1 MSTSPF
7 EPGAPLPEQPSA
19 PPTPPAPIQPP
30 APPPAAPPPPTQ
42 QLAGAPAV
50 AASPAAPVV
59 QIDHASK
66 TFDDVV
72 AVEDLS
78 LHVARGTVL
87 GVIGPSGAGKTTTI
101 RMISG
106 AIRPDSGSVRV
117 LGENPYEF
125 DRRTRES
132 IGYMPQLFVLYPDLT
147 AQREPQLHGRAVRHP
162 AVAPRS
168 TASARCSSWS
178 TCGTRV
184 VVGRRRCRAA
194 CSAAWSW
201 PARWFIRPTLL
212 ILDEPT
218 AGIDPILRTRIW
230 QEIARLRETGV
241 TVLVTTQYVSEAEY
255 CDAVALISEGEL
267 IAHATPTDLRR
278 LALGGE
284 VIEVG
289 THEPLDLRRLPQ
301 IPGVASIR
309 QTDARQFLVVAQDAG
324 LANPLINDAV
334 EQAGGTVEF
343 SREYRPT
350 FDEVFA
356 ALVTSHAERKAQMLQ
371 AAEAAAAQKE
381 A

>member
-7 EPGAPLPEQPSA
+7 EPGAPPRPL
-19 PPTPPAPIQPP
+19 
-30 APPPAAPPPPTQ
+30 
-42 QLAGAPAV
+42 PAV
-50 AASPAAPVV
+50 I

-66 TFDDVV
+66 RFDDVA

-147 AQREPQLHGRAVRHP
+147 AQENLNFMAALFGILPWRRGQRVREVLELVDLWD
-162 AVAPRS
+162 
-168 TASARCSSWS
+168 AR
-178 TCGTRV
+178 
-184 VVGRRRCRAA
+184 GRRASQLSGGMQRRLELA
-194 CSAAWSW
+194 CALVH
-201 PARWFIRPTLL
+201 RPTLL

-218 AGIDPILRTRIW
+218 AGIDPLLRTRIW

-289 THEPLDLRRLPQ
+289 THEPLDLRRLPP
-301 IPGVASIR
+301 IPGVTSIR
-309 QTDARQFLVVAQDAG
+309 QTDARQFLIVAQDAG

-334 EQAGGTVEF
+334 QQAGGTVEF

-356 ALVTSHAERKAQMLQ
+356 TLVTSHAERKAQMLQ
-371 AAEAAAAQKE
+371 AAEAAAAQDG

>member
-72 AVEDLS
+72 AVQDLS

-117 LGENPYEF
+117 LGDNPYEF

-147 AQREPQLHGRAVRHP
+147 AQENLNFMAALFGILPWRRGQRVREVLELVDLWD
-162 AVAPRS
+162 
-168 TASARCSSWS
+168 AR
-178 TCGTRV
+178 
-184 VVGRRRCRAA
+184 GRRASQMSGGMQRRLELA
-194 CSAAWSW
+194 CALVHQ
-201 PARWFIRPTLL
+201 PTLL

-218 AGIDPILRTRIW
+218 AGIDPLLRTRIW

-301 IPGVASIR
+301 IPGVTSIR

-343 SREYRPT
+343 SREFRPT